1 MDARREMGGGDSP
14 PLFFCARRTDGCVN
28 AGRSVV
34 AAPSQADDVNR
45 RAAALQMRRRGISR
59 REIGDRLGAAPST
72 VRGWL
77 TDPDGSRARSRR
89 AGYGARCEC
98 CGARTSGNRPGASRS
113 RCRRCAGAGS
123 RRWDRQK
130 VVTSI
135 LEWRRRYG
143 RWPTSSDW
151 HATRARERGGTAWA
165 RWSSGIWPP
174 ASTVTRVFGRFSS
187 ALDAAVLRL
196 EDRLYMN

>member
-1 MDARREMGGGDSP
+1 M
-14 PLFFCARRTDGCVN
+14 
-28 AGRSVV
+28 
-34 AAPSQADDVNR
+34 
-45 RAAALQMRRRGISR
+45 
-59 REIGDRLGAAPST
+59 
-72 VRGWL
+72 
-77 TDPDGSRARSRR
+77 
-89 AGYGARCEC
+89 
-98 CGARTSGNRPGASRS
+98 

-123 RRWDRQK
+123 RKWDRQK

-165 RWSSGIWPP
+165 RWSSGNWPP
-174 ASTVTRVFGRFSS
+174 ASTVTRVFGRFSL

-196 EDRLYMN
+196 EDRRYMN